1 MANSFPDIAILIPS
15 FNPDDNLTN
24 LVAALSA
31 YSWSQMVIVDDGS
44 SDDTQLIFGKL
55 RTVDNVHVIRHS
67 NNQGKGASLKTG
79 IKYIDDNSEILK
91 GIITVDADGQHLVED
106 IKKIAKYAQDREN
119 DVIFGVRSFGKN
131 TPFRSKFGNKL
142 TKYLLYI
149 FNGISVDDTQ
159 TGLRYLPVSIFN
171 ELLALPGNRYEYEL
185 ECLFTINHLGYDI
198 KQIQIKTVYLNDNK
212 GSYFRPLIDSAK
224 IYMVFARFSFSSLL
238 SFGLDIVMFA
248 IFLSYLQSI
257 FIATMVAR
265 TISGV
270 FNFILNRN
278 LVFQVQ
284 SKNNLIKELIGYIIL
299 WVILALLSA
308 LIVSFAEGNPAGIV
322 ILFKVLVDLFLFF
335 LAFYVQKNII
345 FSIR

>member
-335 LAFYVQKNII
+335 LAFYVQKNIMMI
-345 FSIR
+345 LF

>member
-198 KQIQIKTVYLNDNK
+198 TQIQIKTVYLNDNK

-345 FSIR
+345 FQY

>member
-308 LIVSFAEGNPAGIV
+308 SIVSFAEGNPAGIV

>member
-345 FSIR
+345 FQY

>member
-284 SKNNLIKELIGYIIL
+284 SKNNLIR
-299 WVILALLSA
+299 S
-308 LIVSFAEGNPAGIV
+308 
-322 ILFKVLVDLFLFF
+322 
-335 LAFYVQKNII
+335 
-345 FSIR
+345 

>member
-308 LIVSFAEGNPAGIV
+308 SIVSFAEGNPAGIV

-345 FSIR
+345 FQY